1 MAKQERCLSELYG
14 DDPERGDALA
24 FGRRTGASR
33 RGFLGG
39 AGLAAMGAAVGGTIP
54 FSDTMP
60 GGLIPAAMAQS
71 APPAPP
77 APSAGPA
84 AAAPKG
90 PQLLDFPGKAKGLVL
105 LGDRPLVAET
115 PEHMLDDDTTPF
127 EKFYVR
133 NNGQTPEPFTEG
145 DAWELTI
152 DGEVN
157 TPLKIKLGELKQ
169 KFTHKTFRMV
179 LECGGNGRSFF
190 QPQARGN
197 QWTNGGAGCAE
208 WTGVPLAEVLNAVK
222 VKSSAKYTAH
232 AGADPHLS
240 GDPKKQSLSRGM
252 PVQKAM
258 EEHTLLVFAM
268 NGEPLPNVH
277 GGPLRLV
284 VPGWPA
290 SLSHKWL
297 TRITLRDKEHDGQ
310 GMTGHSYRL
319 PSKPLIPGSK
329 GDGVAFDIL
338 ESMPVRAVVTS
349 PANGS
354 RMPAGGRSVTLRG
367 AAWGGDVAV
376 GRVDVTIDGGQT
388 WIAAKLQP
396 VKNRY
401 DWNRWSAEVKLPADG
416 YYEIFAR
423 ATDAN
428 GKAQPTL
435 ATNWNPQGYGGNAQ
449 HRIAILV
456 G

>member
-1 MAKQERCLSELYG
+1 MVWKIDNAVGAAAERARM
-14 DDPERGDALA
+14 D
-24 FGRRTGASR
+24 R
-33 RGFLGG
+33 RGFLAR
-39 AGLAAMGAAVGGTIP
+39 AGLAGAAMGTGATLVPGAVLAQDAKPAEAKPAEAAKAAEPAP
-54 FSDTMP
+54 FSY
-60 GGLIPAAMAQS
+60 
-71 APPAPP
+71 
-77 APSAGPA
+77 
-84 AAAPKG
+84 
-90 PQLLDFPGKAKGLVL
+90 PGKDEGLTL

-115 PEHMLDDDTTPF
+115 PAHLLDDDTTPIS
-127 EKFYVR
+127 KFFIR
-133 NNGQTPEPFTEG
+133 CNGQVPEPATDVDG
-145 DAWELTI
+145 WKLTI
-152 DGEVN
+152 DGEVEA
-157 TPLKIKLGELKQ
+157 PLEITLKELKERF
-169 KFTHKTFRMV
+169 KPKTFRMV

-190 QPQARGN
+190 QPPARGN

-232 AGADPHLS
+232 VGADPHLS
-240 GDPKKQSLSRGM
+240 GDTQKLSLSRGM
-252 PVQKAM
+252 PVAKAM

-297 TRITLRDKEHDGQ
+297 TKITLRDKEHDGQ

-401 DWNRWSAEVKLPADG
+401 DWNRWTAEVKLPADG

>member
-1 MAKQERCLSELYG
+1 MGTGVTLAPGAVLAQDAKPAEAKPAE
-14 DDPERGDALA
+14 AVK
-24 FGRRTGASR
+24 
-33 RGFLGG
+33 
-39 AGLAAMGAAVGGTIP
+39 AAEPAP
-54 FSDTMP
+54 FSY
-60 GGLIPAAMAQS
+60 
-71 APPAPP
+71 
-77 APSAGPA
+77 
-84 AAAPKG
+84 
-90 PQLLDFPGKAKGLVL
+90 PGKDEGLTL

-115 PEHMLDDDTTPF
+115 PAHLLDDDTTPIS
-127 EKFYVR
+127 KFFIR
-133 NNGQTPEPFTEG
+133 CNGQIPEPATDVDG
-145 DAWELTI
+145 WKLTI
-152 DGEVN
+152 DGEVEA
-157 TPLKIKLGELKQ
+157 PLEITLKELKER
-169 KFTHKTFRMV
+169 FSPKTYRMV

-190 QPQARGN
+190 QPPARGN

>member
-1 MAKQERCLSELYG
+1 MVWKIDDAVGAAAERAHM
-14 DDPERGDALA
+14 D
-24 FGRRTGASR
+24 R
-33 RGFLGG
+33 RGFLAR
-39 AGLAAMGAAVGGTIP
+39 AGLAGAAMGTGVTLAPGAVLAQDAKPAEAKPAEAVKAAEPAP
-54 FSDTMP
+54 FSY
-60 GGLIPAAMAQS
+60 
-71 APPAPP
+71 
-77 APSAGPA
+77 
-84 AAAPKG
+84 
-90 PQLLDFPGKAKGLVL
+90 PGKDEGLTL

-115 PEHMLDDDTTPF
+115 PAHLLDDDTTPIS
-127 EKFYVR
+127 KFFIR
-133 NNGQTPEPFTEG
+133 CNGQIPEPATDVDG
-145 DAWELTI
+145 WKLTI
-152 DGEVN
+152 DGEVEA
-157 TPLKIKLGELKQ
+157 PLEITLKELKER
-169 KFTHKTFRMV
+169 FSPKTYRMV

-190 QPQARGN
+190 QPPARGN